1 MATSKEEMLAM
12 LEEEKEIRENR
23 IIAEKDGEVYVN
35 FHDASVLNSAEAY
48 DSEGTGFIQR
58 NKDGSVASIGK
69 KIHAVNPDFFFLNR
83 YRVKKYGTVKKMYV
97 VSGHT
102 SDGFR
107 LIQEQSTGR
116 CFIKTIPV
124 AVISRNS
131 ESGKLVFEKMDTV
144 TESEFISEFTKT
156 LDNKSMAEILPL
168 IVDKGSN
175 ITADSMPI

>member
-1 MATSKEEMLAM
+1 
-12 LEEEKEIRENR
+12 
-23 IIAEKDGEVYVN
+23 
-35 FHDASVLNSAEAY
+35 
-48 DSEGTGFIQR
+48 
-58 NKDGSVASIGK
+58 
-69 KIHAVNPDFFFLNR
+69 
-83 YRVKKYGTVKKMYV
+83 MYV

-102 SDGFR
+102 TDGFR
-107 LIQEQSTGR
+107 LIQEQATGR

-124 AVISRNS
+124 AVISRDS

-175 ITADSMPI
+175 ITADTMPI

>member
-1 MATSKEEMLAM
+1 MASKDEMLAM

-35 FHDASVLNSAEAY
+35 FADAAVLNSAEAY
-48 DSEGTGFIQR
+48 DSEGTGYIQR
-58 NKDGSVASIGK
+58 NKDGSVASVGK
-69 KIHAVNPDFFFLNR
+69 RVHAVNPDFFFLNR
-83 YRVKKYGTVKKMYV
+83 YRVKKYGNAKKMYV

-124 AVISRNS
+124 AVISRDS
-131 ESGKLVFEKMDTV
+131 ESGNLVFERMDTV

-168 IVDKGSN
+168 IVDKGN
-175 ITADSMPI
+175 TITADTMPI